1 MIKEVSSRL
10 PWVYESQLQT
20 HVRLHLKIIFI
31 LNQLIKGKQANQIRY
46 LRAKQDNVG
55 YRVGYSKTKFC

>member
-1 MIKEVSSRL
+1 ML

-20 HVRLHLKIIFI
+20 QLRLHLKIIFI

-46 LRAKQDNVG
+46 LRTKQDNVG
-55 YRVGYSKTKFC
+55 YRVWIF